1 MVVSPVLPAFGGP
14 SLTGVVP
21 GLLGH
26 LYGEEP
32 LPDWMPA
39 PAAGA
44 SQIVLL
50 VLDGLGWEQLGGSA
64 GPGPHAGGGDGALHH
79 VGGPQ
84 HDGRRPDLPG
94 DRAPPVATTAW
105 WGTGWPTTTR
115 S

>member
-1 MVVSPVLPAFGGP
+1 MVVSPVLPTIEGP

-26 LYGEEP
+26 LYGSAP

-50 VLDGLGWEQLGGSA
+50 VLDGLGWEQLGA
-64 GPGPHAGGGDGALHH
+64 RRALAPTLAEGTGRSDH

-84 HDGRRPDLPG
+84 HDRSRAHLVWSRGAPRRITG
-94 DRAPPVATTAW
+94 W
-105 WGTGWPTTTR
+105 SGTGWRTTTR